1 MQALSK
7 EPWLTVRKN
16 SLQAIRKGTW
26 QEVRKDTWEAVRK
39 KSPGHLVRM
48 NTWQAN
54 KEEHMTGL
62 SGRTLADLLV
72 RAVRKD
78 TWLAVRKNTR
88 QAVLERHLARCEE
101 GHLSNSP
108 ILDS

>member
-1 MQALSK
+1 
-7 EPWLTVRKN
+7 
-16 SLQAIRKGTW
+16 
-26 QEVRKDTWEAVRK
+26 
-39 KSPGHLVRM
+39 M

-54 KEEHMTGL
+54 NEEHMTGL
-62 SGRTLADLLV
+62 SGRSLAGLG

-78 TWLAVRKNTR
+78 TWLAVRKNTW

-101 GHLSNSP
+101 GHLSNYSP